1 MATVKQYE
9 KLSVKERQKRYFNED
24 FKRQKVSELERN
36 LISIP
41 ELCREYQLSRTSIYK
56 WIYKYSAMKKREHKQ
71 IVEPQSETRKV
82 LILKDEVKELQR
94 IIGEKQLKVDF
105 LEKMIDLAETEYGID
120 IKKKYS
126 TRPSGGTGSTG
137 TSTRS
142 R

>member
-1 MATVKQYE
+1 MATIKQYE
-9 KLSVKERQKRYFNED
+9 KLSVKERQNRYFNED

-41 ELCREYQLSRTSIYK
+41 ELCREYQLSRSSIYK

-71 IVEPQSETRKV
+71 VVEPQSETRKV
-82 LILKDEVKELQR
+82 LILKDEVRELQR
-94 IIGEKQLKVDF
+94 IIGEKQLKLDF
-105 LEKMIDLAETEYGID
+105 LEKAIDLAETEYGID

-137 TSTRS
+137 TNTSS